1 MGLDKGAQS
10 PFRKYGRIWL
20 LPVIVIVIS
29 VTISMGGEDA
39 RLLLKYDRLAIEAG
53 QYWRLLS
60 GHFAHLG
67 NSHMLLN
74 AAGLVL
80 VWFLVGERAPAWVWA
95 IVLVWSIACIDLGF
109 WLFDTRL
116 IWYVGLSGVLHGLLV
131 SGAIAGLAEARG
143 ESLLLLAIVF
153 GKLAYEQIAGP
164 LPGSEST
171 SGGPVVVNAHL
182 YGALAG
188 VVAGLLMWRSVAGPK
203 PI

>member
-10 PFRKYGRIWL
+10 PFRRYSRIWL
-20 LPVIVIVIS
+20 LPVIVIVVS
-29 VTISMGGEDA
+29 VTIAMGGEDA
-39 RLLLKYDRLAIEAG
+39 RLMLKYDRLAIEAG

-67 NSHMLLN
+67 NSHLLLN
-74 AAGLVL
+74 LAGLIL
-80 VWFLVGERAPAWVWA
+80 VWFLVGERAPNWVWA
-95 IVLVWSIACIDLGF
+95 TVLVWSIACIDLGF
-109 WLFDTRL
+109 WVLDTQL

-131 SGAIAGLAEARG
+131 SGAVAGLARARA

-188 VVAGLLMWRSVAGPK
+188 VVAGLPMWRSVATAK